1 MKPIVAFS
9 AATAAL
15 LLLSHAAAATT
26 FVIGNEPFELEF
38 ETNPTNEAFRTFVA
52 EDVSRVFAPLGS
64 VSNVVDIA
72 SLQQHPELSRGLTL
86 HEWYPEGFSG
96 GWSVTNR
103 NGMLVFRMSASL
115 SSAYSEAF
123 HGFNAIS
130 NRVAELEELMESL
143 NDGTITNRPDEQIV
157 SLVFVPENSALSFTS
172 EDVRTFFG
180 DMSRSGPFAVSI
192 LDHGIANIRGDN
204 YPVAVAK
211 TIRHDENDVQFVP
224 ITWIFRNGCWAYCHP
239 AVFESVTK

>member
-1 MKPIVAFS
+1 MKNFLCV
-9 AATAAL
+9 AL

-103 NGMLVFRMSASL
+103 NGMLVFRMSSSL
-115 SSAYSEAF
+115 SSVYSETF
-123 HGFNAIS
+123 HSFDSIS
-130 NRVAELEELMESL
+130 NRVAGLEELMESL
-143 NDGTITNRPDEQIV
+143 NDGTITNRTDAQIM
-157 SLVFVPENSALSFTS
+157 SLMFVPENSAWSFTP
-172 EDVRTFFG
+172 EDARTFFG
-180 DMSRSGPFAVSI
+180 DMSSSGPFTVSI
-192 LDHGIANIRGDN
+192 LDHGMANIQGNN
-204 YPVAVAK
+204 YPIAVAK
-211 TIRHDENDVQFVP
+211 TTFQDENGVRFVP
-224 ITWIFRNGCWAYCHP
+224 VTWIFRNGCWAYCHP
-239 AVFESVTK
+239 SVFEGVAQ